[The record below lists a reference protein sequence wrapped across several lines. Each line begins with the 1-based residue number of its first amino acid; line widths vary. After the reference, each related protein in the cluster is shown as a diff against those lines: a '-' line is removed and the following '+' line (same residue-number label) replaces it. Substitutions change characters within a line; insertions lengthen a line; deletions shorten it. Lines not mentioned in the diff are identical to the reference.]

1 MQEFP
6 QAGGAA
12 AGQRVFDADR
22 TAQADDILGA
32 VVALDALPAGVLC
45 PILLQIADFGFAI
58 AHGDA
63 PGQ

>member
-6 QAGGAA
+6 QAGGATA
-12 AGQRVFDADR
+12 RQRVFDADR
-22 TAQADDILGA
+22 PAQADDILCA
-32 VVALDALPAGVLC
+32 VVALDALPTAVFGPVF
-45 PILLQIADFGFAI
+45 LQIADFGFAS